1 MMKDNRGFTLIEVI
15 ATLVIIGI
23 VAVFAG
29 FGIMEGMTA
38 YFTGKEN
45 IAAMQKAQLTL
56 ARFKSEIAT
65 MDRILSSGGD
75 SLRFTSYRDD
85 PPQKTYEV
93 SKSGQAINLS
103 VDGSSH
109 TLMDSAGAGS
119 LFTYYN
125 SNGSAGWTTGNGFQ
139 NLKYVEITVG
149 VKKKDLSGSSAQ
161 TIQFTTV
168 AVPRNNG
175 ASNAPLPK

>member
-1 MMKDNRGFTLIEVI
+1 
-15 ATLVIIGI
+15 
-23 VAVFAG
+23 
-29 FGIMEGMTA
+29 
-38 YFTGKEN
+38 
-45 IAAMQKAQLTL
+45 MQKAQLTL
-56 ARFKSEIAT
+56 ARLKSEIAT
-65 MDRILSSGGD
+65 MDRIFSNDGD

-85 PPQKTYEV
+85 PPQKTYEI
-93 SKSGQAINLS
+93 SKSGQTITLS

-109 TLMDSAGAGS
+109 TLMDSAGVGS
-119 LFTYYN
+119 LFTYTYYP
-125 SNGSAGWTTGNGFQ
+125 GSTTGFE
-139 NLKYVEITVG
+139 NLKHVEINVG